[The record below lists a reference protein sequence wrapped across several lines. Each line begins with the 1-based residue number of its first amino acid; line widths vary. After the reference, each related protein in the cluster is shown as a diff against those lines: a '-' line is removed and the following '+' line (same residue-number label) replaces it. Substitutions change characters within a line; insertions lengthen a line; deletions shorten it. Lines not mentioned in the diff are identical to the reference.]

1 MWCEIKMI
9 IGRSANKK
17 YQMEQ
22 KIFEAGMSLFQEKGF
37 INTTLQD
44 ISDKAGV
51 SKGTIFNYFSS
62 KEDIL
67 AKFGRNQAKLL
78 KQFAD
83 TLSPSM
89 TTKDKII
96 AILLEDIRLVKQSEF
111 NAKTA
116 LKGISEGG
124 DHVYQFELKN
134 RKELSNIY
142 KDILKSGKKADN
154 LNIPLN
160 EALIADLIVT
170 IYFYVLDTYFYR
182 NNRMEELEKSLIDYV
197 NILFNG
203 IKDAFAD

>member
-1 MWCEIKMI
+1 MI
-9 IGRSANKK
+9 VGRAAKKK

-44 ISDKAGV
+44 ICEKAGV

-67 AKFGRNQAKLL
+67 AKFGRNQAIVL

-83 TLSPSM
+83 KLSPSM
-89 TTKDKII
+89 STKEKII
-96 AILLEDIRLVKQSEF
+96 AVLLEDIRLVKKSEF
-111 NAKTA
+111 DAKTA

-124 DHVYQFELKN
+124 EAVYQFELKN
-134 RKELSNIY
+134 RKDLSNIY
-142 KDILKSGKKADN
+142 KDLLIAGQKSKTF
-154 LNIPLN
+154 N
-160 EALIADLIVT
+160 ESLIADLIVT
-170 IYFYVLDTYFYR
+170 VYFHVLDTHFYR
-182 NNRMEELEKSLIDYV
+182 NNRLAEIEESLIESV

-203 IKDAFAD
+203 IKDAFN

>member
-1 MWCEIKMI
+1 MI
-9 IGRSANKK
+9 VGRAAKKK

-44 ISDKAGV
+44 ICEKAGV

-67 AKFGRNQAKLL
+67 AKFGRNQAIVL

-83 TLSPSM
+83 KLSPSM
-89 TTKDKII
+89 STKEKII
-96 AILLEDIRLVKQSEF
+96 AVLLEDIRLVKKSEF
-111 NAKTA
+111 DAKTA

-124 DHVYQFELKN
+124 EAVYQFELKN
-134 RKELSNIY
+134 RKDLSNIY
-142 KDILKSGKKADN
+142 KDLLIAGQKSKTF
-154 LNIPLN
+154 N
-160 EALIADLIVT
+160 ESLIADLIVT
-170 IYFYVLDTYFYR
+170 VYFHVLDTHFYR
-182 NNRMEELEKSLIDYV
+182 HNRLAEIEESLIESV

-203 IKDAFAD
+203 IKDAFN

>member
-1 MWCEIKMI
+1 
-9 IGRSANKK
+9 
-17 YQMEQ
+17 MEQ

-37 INTTLQD
+37 VNTTLQD
-44 ISDKAGV
+44 ICIKARV

-67 AKFGRNQAKLL
+67 AKFGRNQAKIL
-78 KQFAD
+78 KQFAH
-83 TLSPSM
+83 LLPPSM
-89 TTKDKII
+89 STKDKII
-96 AILLEDIRLVKQSEF
+96 AILLEDIRLVKESEF

-124 DHVYQFELKN
+124 DEVYQFEIKN

-142 KDILKSGKKADN
+142 RDILKSGQKSN
-154 LNIPLN
+154 TFN

-170 IYFYVLDTYFYR
+170 IYFHVLDEYFYR
-182 NNRMEELEKSLIDYV
+182 NDRIEAIEESLVESV

-203 IKDAFAD
+203 IKDAFKA

>member
-1 MWCEIKMI
+1 MWCEIKI
-9 IGRSANKK
+9 ITGRSANKK

-44 ISDKAGV
+44 ISIKAGV

-67 AKFGRNQAKLL
+67 AKFGRNQAKIL

-83 TLSPSM
+83 NLSPLMS
-89 TTKDKII
+89 TKNKII
-96 AILLEDIRLVKQSEF
+96 AILLEDIRLVKESEF
-111 NAKTA
+111 NAKNA
-116 LKGISEGG
+116 LRGISEGG
-124 DHVYQFELKN
+124 DNVYQFEMKN

-142 KDILKSGKKADN
+142 RDILKSGQKSDS
-154 LNIPLN
+154 LNFTLN
-160 EALIADLIVT
+160 ESLIADLIVT
-170 IYFYVLDTYFYR
+170 IYFHVLDIYFYR
-182 NNRMEELEKSLIDYV
+182 NDRMEEIEESLIESV

-203 IKDAFAD
+203 IKDAFNE